1 MRVLIANKFEQSGR
15 DGLAALGL
23 ECVYEPDVGDA
34 LGARLAEIGAEILIV
49 RGTKVPAEALAPS
62 LKLIVRA
69 GSGLNTIDVAA
80 ATARGILVANCPG
93 KNAIAV
99 AELAFGLI
107 IALDRQIPDGVADLR
122 ARTWDKKRYSEARGL
137 YGRTLSL
144 LGAGPIA
151 AEMIRRASGFG
162 MPVVIWSRRFDGADR
177 AATAA
182 DLEAL
187 GLTGVALVV
196 PVTLVPTAAEAAGH
210 ADVMSIHLAAAP
222 ETRNLIN
229 ADVLGRLKPGA
240 IVINTA
246 RGDVL
251 DEDALRAAM
260 RERGLRAGLDVFS
273 VEPPA
278 STGVFADT
286 IVAEPGVYGTHHIG
300 GSTDQAQE
308 AVAAETVRIVK
319 SFIDTGRVPNAVT
332 E

>member
-1 MRVLIANKFEQSGR
+1 MRVLIASKFEQSGR

-34 LGARLAEIGAEILIV
+34 LGARLAELGAEILVV
-49 RGTKVPAEALAPS
+49 RGTKVPAEAMAPS

-99 AELAFGLI
+99 AELAFGLM
-107 IALDRQIPDGVADLR
+107 IALDRQIADGVADLR

-162 MPVVIWSRRFDGADR
+162 MPVVLWSRRFGGADR

-182 DLEAL
+182 DLDVL
-187 GLTGVALVV
+187 GLSGVALTV
-196 PVTLVPTAAEAAGH
+196 PVTLVPTAAEAAAR
-210 ADVMSIHLAAAP
+210 ADVLSIHLAAAP

-229 ADVLGRLKPGA
+229 AEVLDRLKPGA
-240 IVINTA
+240 MVINTA

-251 DEDALRAAM
+251 DEDALRAAV
-260 RERGLRAGLDVFS
+260 RARGLRAGLDVFT

-286 IVAEPGVYGTHHIG
+286 IVAETGVYGTHHIG
-300 GSTDQAQE
+300 GSTDQSQE

-332 E
+332 G